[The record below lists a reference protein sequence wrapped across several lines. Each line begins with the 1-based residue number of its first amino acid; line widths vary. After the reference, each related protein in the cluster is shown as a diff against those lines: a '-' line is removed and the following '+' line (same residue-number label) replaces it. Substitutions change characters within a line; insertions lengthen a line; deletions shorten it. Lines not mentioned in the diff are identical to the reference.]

1 MLLGMIYSNFSIN
14 ASIYGVFIIFLIPGI
29 LIAFTE
35 AAIDTDI
42 KKALVFNLS
51 GPFCLAISSIY
62 MFKRKI
68 VFTDL
73 QNILTIIGLPIIT
86 TVVYL
91 FLYNPSVKDVVTG
104 TSSNFETSGGF
115 GPNQVSTILGL
126 GMFIFLHS

>member
-1 MLLGMIYSNFSIN
+1 M
-14 ASIYGVFIIFLIPGI
+14 
-29 LIAFTE
+29 IAFTE